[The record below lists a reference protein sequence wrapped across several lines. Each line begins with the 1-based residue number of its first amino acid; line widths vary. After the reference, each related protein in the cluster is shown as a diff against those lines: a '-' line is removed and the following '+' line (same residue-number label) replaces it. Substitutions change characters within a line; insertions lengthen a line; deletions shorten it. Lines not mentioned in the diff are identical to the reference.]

1 MGTIDVESAGQL
13 LGENAALRRRI
24 EELETAERRRA
35 KVEEDLRAELELK
48 ATAALGQS
56 ERKFKDLVQSINAI
70 VWEVDVSSFGFVFVS
85 EQAESILG
93 YPVEQWMREPNFW
106 ASHIHPDDR
115 EAAVGYCVRC
125 TEALENHEFEYRMIA
140 KDGRVVWLR
149 DLATVEAAGGAP
161 VRLRG
166 VMFDITA
173 KKHLEAQLLQSQ
185 KIESMGR
192 LAGGVAHDFN
202 NLLTAIMGYA
212 DLTAATLPSM
222 SRARDSLQE
231 IKEAALR
238 GRDLTRQLLA
248 FARRQVTRP
257 RVLDLQEL
265 VQGTSKLLRRLIGE
279 DVELVLPPSPT
290 PTLVAADAA
299 QIEQVLVNLALNA
312 RDAMPNGGQLTI
324 TTSAVTLDKAIE
336 GRSGEL
342 APGSYVRLTVRDT
355 GVGISPEARAHLFE
369 PFFTTKGTRNG
380 TGLGLATCY
389 GIVTQSGGHIELESE
404 GGRGTTVTILLPL
417 ATGVTDEVAP
427 NREVA
432 EPSRGRETVLLV
444 EDEPAVRT
452 LSARILR
459 LRGYTVLEAQH
470 GEDALR
476 VASTHRGGSID
487 LLLTDL
493 VMPQMGGEA
502 LAERFREAHP
512 TARVLFMSGYA
523 DSETFRTRA
532 LGKEVAF
539 LEKPFSPTAL
549 ARKVRE
555 VLDAEA

>member
-1 MGTIDVESAGQL
+1 MGTIDVESAGQPL
-13 LGENAALRRRI
+13 FGENAALRRRI

-35 KVEEDLRAELELK
+35 KVEEDLRAELEQK

-70 VWEVDVSSFGFVFVS
+70 VWEVDVSSFGFIFVS

-106 ASHIHPDDR
+106 ATHIHPDDR

-125 TEALENHEFEYRMIA
+125 TEALVNHEFEYRMIA

-149 DLATVEAAGGAP
+149 DLATVESAGGVP

-173 KKHLEAQLLQSQ
+173 KKHLEAQLLQAQ
-185 KIESMGR
+185 KMESMGR

-222 SRARDSLQE
+222 SRARDNLQE

-238 GRDLTRQLLA
+238 ARDLTRQLLA
-248 FARRQVTRP
+248 FARRQIARP
-257 RVLDLQEL
+257 RVLDLHDL
-265 VQGTSKLLRRLIGE
+265 VQDTSKLLRRLIGE
-279 DVELVLPPSPT
+279 DIELVLPQSPA
-290 PTLVAADAA
+290 PTLIAADAA

-324 TTSAVTLDKAIE
+324 TTSAVTLGPE
-336 GRSGEL
+336 TEERPGGL
-342 APGSYVRLTVRDT
+342 APGSFVRLTVRDT
-355 GVGISPEARAHLFE
+355 GVGMSPEARAHLFE
-369 PFFTTKGTRNG
+369 PFFTTKETGKG

-404 GGRGTTVTILLPL
+404 GGRGTTVTILLPR
-417 ATGVTDEVAP
+417 ATGVADEVAP
-427 NREVA
+427 NRESA

-476 VASTHRGGSID
+476 VAATHRGGID

-502 LAERFREAHP
+502 LAERFRETHP
-512 TARVLFMSGYA
+512 TTRVLFTSGYA
-523 DSETFRTRA
+523 DSETFRTRVQ
-532 LGKEVAF
+532 GKEVAF

-555 VLDAEA
+555 VLDAEP